1 MDSVP
6 SSLPLSVRDGS
17 PEAEATVEEDITLT
31 VLAKEAALLFQ
42 AGKFLDCLR
51 VLNQLLQKKAGD
63 PKVLHNIA
71 IAESFQDGISDPKK
85 LIEALQQIQKQR
97 EWLAH
102 TSGEHLELSSID
114 GRAPKADQKGMNNAS
129 LQFPSP
135 AVVYNDE
142 YDTSVAMFNIAVV
155 WYHLHEYAKSFLY
168 LDALYRNV
176 EPIDEATA
184 LRICLLF
191 LDVALL
197 SHQASRSADVISYM
211 EKVFCVNSLTN
222 QPENGISVQQ
232 QSMLASK
239 PPSLPSDSTTPNSS
253 NPDSVVNA
261 NMLENSLSMTL
272 SEEALED
279 ESLQL
284 LSSLEISG
292 QSPQRLSGVTSSN
305 DHSRSQGE
313 ESLSVVDLRLKV
325 HLYKVRLFLLTRN
338 LKAAKREV
346 KMAMNLARGKDYPM
360 ALYLKSQLE
369 YARKNPRKAIKLLM
383 ASSNQPEIGISSM
396 YYNNLGCIYYQ
407 LGKHQTSGV
416 FFSKALKNSS
426 FVQKEKPTKLLN
438 LSQDKSHLIVY
449 NCGMHSLA
457 CGRPFHAARCFQKAS
472 IIFYNRPLL
481 WLRISECCLMA
492 LEKGLIKSDSS
503 AVDRSDIKVNVIG
516 KGKWKHVALRYG
528 VPPNGQW
535 DVGIVD
541 LWPGDH
547 KQPDLSLSLAR
558 QCLVNALYLLD
569 SSEGKYSRFSSAPST
584 EQNEP
589 RGTFSYGT
597 NHWNVGGDQ
606 KESDV
611 PSGLSQVNSNGEV
624 KEQKGNN
631 QSSSV
636 YNSIVD
642 YECIRMKE
650 NQMMKQ
656 AIFADLA
663 YVELSLGNPLK
674 ALATAKSLLKIPECS
689 RMYIF
694 FGTMYAAEALCL
706 LNRPEEAADLL
717 TPYVSGGNNIEL
729 PYSREDCENW
739 TGDKLND
746 SEDSNGGAIAS
757 NCVSNPDE
765 PQVLFSS
772 PEEARGTFA
781 ANFAANVA
789 LLGDFDLA
797 HYFVLKA
804 LSDIP
809 KSPQAILTAIYLD
822 LKRGKTHDALAKLKH
837 HSAVRFLP
845 SNIPLNGSS

>member
-6 SSLPLSVRDGS
+6 SPLPLAVRDGS
-17 PEAEATVEEDITLT
+17 PEAAAMAE
-31 VLAKEAALLFQ
+31 LAKEAALLFQ
-42 AGKFLDCLR
+42 AGNFVNCLR
-51 VLNQLLQKKAGD
+51 VLNQLLQKKADD

-71 IAESFQDGISDPKK
+71 IAESFQDGFSDLKK
-85 LIEALQQIQKQR
+85 LIEALQQIQKQMER
-97 EWLAH
+97 LAH
-102 TSGEHLELSSID
+102 TSGEHLELSSND
-114 GRAPKADQKGMNNAS
+114 GRAPKAGQNGTNHAS
-129 LQFPSP
+129 LQFSSP
-135 AVVYNDE
+135 PVVYNDE
-142 YDTSVAMFNIAVV
+142 FDASVAMFNIAVV

-168 LDALYRNV
+168 LDALYQNIA
-176 EPIDEATA
+176 PIDEATA
-184 LRICLLF
+184 LRICFLF

-197 SHQASRSADVISYM
+197 SQHALRSADVISYM

-239 PPSLPSDSTTPNSS
+239 SPSLPSNSTTPDSS

-261 NMLENSLSMTL
+261 NMLENSLSMNL

-292 QSPQRLSGVTSSN
+292 QSLQRLSGVTSSN

-383 ASSNQPEIGISSM
+383 ASSNQSEIGMSSM

-416 FFSKALKNSS
+416 FFSKALKNSP
-426 FVQKEKPTKLLN
+426 FVPKEKPTKLLN
-438 LSQDKSHLIVY
+438 LSQDKSHLILY
-449 NCGMHSLA
+449 NCGMLSLA

-472 IIFYNRPLL
+472 IIFHNRPLL

-503 AVDRSDIKVNVIG
+503 ADRSDIKVNVIG

-528 VPPNGQW
+528 VPSNGQC
-535 DVGIVD
+535 DVGMVD
-541 LWPGDH
+541 SWSGDR
-547 KQPDLSLSLAR
+547 KQPDLSLSLAC

-569 SSEGKYSRFSSAPST
+569 SSEGKYSRSSSAPST
-584 EQNEP
+584 EQNDP
-589 RGTFSYGT
+589 REAFSFDM
-597 NHWNVGGDQ
+597 NHRNVGGGDQ

-631 QSSSV
+631 QSLSI

-642 YECIRMKE
+642 YESICMKE
-650 NQMMKQ
+650 NQMLKQ

-694 FGTMYAAEALCL
+694 LGTMYAAEALCL
-706 LNRPEEAADLL
+706 LNRPEEAAALL
-717 TPYVSGGNNIEL
+717 TPYISGGNNIEL

-739 TGDKLND
+739 TADKLID
-746 SEDSNGGAIAS
+746 SDDSNGGAITS
-757 NCVSNPDE
+757 NGVSNPDE
-765 PQVLFSS
+765 PQLLFSS

-797 HYFVLKA
+797 HHFVLKA

-809 KSPQAILTAIYLD
+809 NSPQAILTAIYLD
-822 LKRGKTHDALAKLKH
+822 LKRGKTQDALAKLKH
-837 HSAVRFLP
+837 HVAVRFLP